1 MIITTRRCMAAL
13 AVAVVVGIYAA
24 GAYRIEMV
32 RQTPRSALIC
42 TATHCAPQDATF
54 AGLSLK

>member
-1 MIITTRRCMAAL
+1 MAAL